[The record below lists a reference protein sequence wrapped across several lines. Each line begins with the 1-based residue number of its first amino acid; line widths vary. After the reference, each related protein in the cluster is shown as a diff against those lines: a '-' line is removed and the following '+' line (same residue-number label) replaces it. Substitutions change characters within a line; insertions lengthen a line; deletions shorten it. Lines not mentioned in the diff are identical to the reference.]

1 MMILRAL
8 RRMRPS
14 NLVLVAAL
22 PLIAYLFAADRNH
35 QRSLLAIIGIE
46 DNALV
51 LLGGYLLFLAA
62 FVLGCLPSFLRLR
75 GKQARAPAK
84 VWVAIIANL
93 LVAALLAFGAD
104 VSAFV
109 GSVIANSTDP
119 FTSELIVKAEL
130 PRRLT
135 PAAMEWAMGHVHSAA
150 IVYMVLSAL
159 LHALGQGLHS
169 SEKRRRIALWAHGL
183 LLAGNGLGVFYLVF
197 AAYPGFAA
205 GLFVTLRAGIFG
217 YIAAA
222 FLGLFWVGLQSLKP
236 KRRTIPIHLG
246 VGLVALAGAAYCFLQ
261 THEAFVLVGTIDKG
275 VGIVAGAPQSLVDD
289 IRYGDFGD
297 GGGREVRIRTLTGID
312 EAVEML
318 AEGDKISAA
327 FLPEPIAPAG
337 LPVIWR
343 VTFLPDR
350 FRLPGISLVVIAA
363 LIGIFTFGAWL
374 HLRHPMAVAA
384 EFMIDALRGVPLLV
398 VILYVGLPLSGA
410 IKDATGGGIDLD
422 NLTRGVIALSL
433 GYSAYMAEIFRA
445 GIEAVPKGQIEA
457 ARSLGLRNWHVIRF
471 VILPQALRV
480 VVPPLGNELIAI
492 LKDTS
497 LLSILSVRD
506 VTQRMRE
513 FQSASFLPFAPFNT
527 VAIFYVVLTLVV
539 ASMLKWIERRHELR
553 TH

>member
-1 MMILRAL
+1 
-8 RRMRPS
+8 
-14 NLVLVAAL
+14 LVLLAAL
-22 PLIAYLFAADRNH
+22 PLIFYLFAVDRNH
-35 QRSLLAIIGIE
+35 QRSLIAILGIE
-46 DNALV
+46 DNAGALF
-51 LLGGYLLFLAA
+51 GGYVLFLALFVSGFLASYWRLFGRWRNRPAVGWAGAGANIALCA
-62 FVLGCLPSFLRLR
+62 F
-75 GKQARAPAK
+75 
-84 VWVAIIANL
+84 
-93 LVAALLAFGAD
+93 LAFGAD
-104 VSAFV
+104 ISAFV
-109 GSVIANSTDP
+109 GSVIANAVDP
-119 FTSELIVKAEL
+119 FSSEMIVKAML

-135 PAAMEWAMGHVHSAA
+135 PEAMQWALGWIRSLAIFYLIASLFLHGVGQALLATPRRHRLAVIAHA
-150 IVYMVLSAL
+150 IVIAVNGFGIIYL
-159 LHALGQGLHS
+159 L
-169 SEKRRRIALWAHGL
+169 
-183 LLAGNGLGVFYLVF
+183 F

-217 YIAAA
+217 YLAAA
-222 FLGLFWVGLQSLKP
+222 FLGLIWVGLQSLKP
-236 KRRTIPIHLG
+236 KRRTLPIHIAF
-246 VGLVALAGAAYCFLQ
+246 ALAAFAGAGACWLQ
-261 THEAFVLVGTIDKG
+261 DHEAFVLVGTLDKE

-289 IRYGDFGD
+289 IRYGGFD
-297 GGGREVRIRTLTGID
+297 GGDGREVRIRTMTSSQD
-312 EAVEML
+312 AVAAL
-318 AEGDKISAA
+318 ASGEKISAA
-327 FLPEPIAPAG
+327 FLPEGAAPVGA
-337 LPVIWR
+337 PVLWR
-343 VTFLPDR
+343 TTFLPDR
-350 FRLPGISLVVIAA
+350 FRLPATGLVVIGA
-363 LIGIFTFGAWL
+363 LVSIFTFGAWL
-374 HLRHPMAVAA
+374 HSRHPMAVAG
-384 EFMIDALRGVPLLV
+384 EFLIDALRGVPLLV

-457 ARSLGLRNWHVIRF
+457 AKSLGLKNWQVVRL

-480 VVPPLGNELIAI
+480 IVPPLGNEFIAI